1 MLRKAALAGLTA
13 IVLAVSAA
21 PAFAGPAETAF
32 LAKLTNNW
40 VGKGKLTGAQ
50 TGPIACR
57 VVLTG
62 GGQSIKYQGRCNIP
76 DMASQAFNGA
86 IIYNDKLQRYETRT
100 LAGVVAGVRR
110 GDKLVFTTTSKS
122 IAGSSYSTMTIS
134 ATSFT
139 VDFAIVDGKTG
150 DKTTSHISFTK

>member
-1 MLRKAALAGLTA
+1 MLRKAAVAALAALVLTA
-13 IVLAVSAA
+13 TAA

-32 LAKLTNNW
+32 LQKLTNNW
-40 VGKGKLTGAQ
+40 VGKGSLSGAQ
-50 TGPIACR
+50 SGPIACR

-86 IIYNDKLQRYETRT
+86 IIYNDQLQRYETRT
-100 LAGVVAGVRR
+100 LSGVVAGVRR

-122 IAGSSYSTMTIS
+122 LAGSSYSTMTIS

-139 VDFAIVDGKTG
+139 VDFALVDGKSG
-150 DKTTSHISFTK
+150 EKTTSHISFTK